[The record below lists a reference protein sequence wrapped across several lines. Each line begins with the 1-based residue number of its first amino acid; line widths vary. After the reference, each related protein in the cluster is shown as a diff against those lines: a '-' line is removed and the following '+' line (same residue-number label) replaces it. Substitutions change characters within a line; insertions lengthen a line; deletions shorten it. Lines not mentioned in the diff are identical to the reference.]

1 MACKYKTPTNPFPT
15 SGYYGPRYFCD
26 REKESQQLAQFLQ
39 NGQSCLLMG
48 HRRLGKT
55 ALIHHVK
62 GLLPADWEFIY
73 LDILSTENE
82 QQLLNSLGAS
92 LLQHFS
98 EKDSTGK
105 RVWEF
110 VKSLRPTIS
119 FDQLSG
125 IPQVSFQT
133 SQAEKPIID
142 LLSFLSSWQ
151 KPIVIAIDEFQ
162 QIHSYP
168 EKNTDAWLRSAIQ
181 QLQNVVFL
189 FSGSKQSIL
198 SELFSDPSRPF
209 YKSASPL
216 KLEKINKEEY
226 KKFIVNTFAKHG
238 KTMPSD
244 VADQLL
250 DWTKCHTYYV
260 QLLCNRLYQIPTTSY
275 EISDW
280 QTSAQQI
287 LNENETFFLHYRT
300 LLSLHQW
307 KLAVAIA
314 KTGRVYGPTS
324 KDFIGKN
331 NLGSSATVFKSL
343 DVLIEK
349 EMIFREFDSEGNTY
363 YEVYDVF
370 FERWIQGTY

>member
-1 MACKYKTPTNPFPT
+1 M
-15 SGYYGPRYFCD
+15 
-26 REKESQQLAQFLQ
+26 
-39 NGQSCLLMG
+39 
-48 HRRLGKT
+48 GKT

-62 GLLPADWEFIY
+62 ELLPADWEFIY

-82 QQLLNSLGAS
+82 QQLLNTLGAS
-92 LLQHFS
+92 LLEHFS
-98 EKDSTGK
+98 EKDSMGK
-105 RVWEF
+105 KVWEF

-142 LLSFLSSWQ
+142 LLGFLASWQ

-181 QLQNVVFL
+181 QLQNVFFL
-189 FSGSKQSIL
+189 FSGSQQSIL

-226 KKFIVNTFAKHG
+226 KKFIVSTFADHR
-238 KTMPSD
+238 KTMPTD

-260 QLLCNRLYQIPTTSY
+260 QLLCNRIFQMP
-275 EISDW
+275 ISVYGASHW

-287 LNENETFFLHYRT
+287 LDENETFFLHYRT
-300 LLSLHQW
+300 LLSHQQW

-331 NLGSSATVFKSL
+331 SLGSSATVFKSL
-343 DVLIEK
+343 DILIEK
-349 EMIFREFDSEGNTY
+349 EMIFKELDSVGNTY